1 MKKAEQKER
10 FSSNVVKADDIK
22 EEKIK
27 TSETVIGKAEEKT
40 EQKLKSKSKA
50 AGLKS
55 TLVSGKDIYLTS
67 FGKGNKAVVEHK
79 IDADDSYS
87 VTKISEEPTLSVND
101 VDNKDIR
108 FSSDRPFGRDETLLA
123 ANPIVENSV
132 RGDNLG
138 LKEKLEKK
146 YFGKTFNDNIHI
158 QIIYNIMDI
167 EKILA
172 VYSTSIATTINGMLS
187 DKLTD
192 DKDFIGYMST
202 KNTYDVFLN
211 PDKNPELDKKK
222 KDNINDSREKF
233 EDLLKTNRLGYFG
246 FDYKF
251 NKKNPN
257 ESEENKKRIYHLMGF
272 AGSLRQWSVHNE
284 GNWIYKFHIGEKNG
298 GVAKEYL
305 NTLNHYFKNRYD
317 ELNNNFIDQNK
328 VNLFMLIGA
337 LKESDPE
344 EICSL
349 YREFIIEKTYKNM
362 GFSIKKL
369 RENMLTLE
377 GGDKITDESMNSVRS
392 KLYKLI
398 DFCIY
403 YGYYK
408 DEKRIE
414 ENVRTLRACMT
425 DSDKEMFYEKEAE
438 RLWAENKNR
447 FIRFANELTGSN
459 IKKLQDEK
467 ISELP
472 SGWRNNVRTSEFS
485 CFSKL
490 MYCMCFF
497 LDGKEINDLLTT
509 LINKFDVIV
518 NLVKTAKEIGIPV
531 EFDKKYTFFNYNLIN
546 NEKKDISSY
555 VDELNT
561 VKNIARMKKPSANA
575 KETMY
580 RDALYILGIPSDMS
594 EKKLGDKIAD
604 MLDKSDKNKRH
615 DFRNFIANNVIN
627 SSRFIYI
634 IKYCDPKSARKIASN
649 RKVVEFVLKE
659 SMPESIIERYYKSCI
674 EPEFVFES
682 DSLNEKIMKLSKV
695 ITEMNFGNFEDVD
708 QRARGTLAGGETKT
722 RYIAVIGLYLN
733 VVYQIVKNLVNVNA
747 RYVMGFH
754 SLERDMGYMGFR
766 VKPDKTAGLFAD
778 PKTCITRKILEEG
791 DKTKNRYLAKNMHYR
806 ECIKVD
812 IDNSDESA
820 IHLYRNNV
828 AHLKVIKR
836 CALYIGD
843 IKYINSYFGLYH
855 YIMQRCIADDYKGEN
870 EKTKEYLAS
879 LSEYNTYV
887 GDFVKALNAP
897 FGYNAPRFKNLSIE
911 GRFDKNSK
919 KKLDK

>member
-101 VDNKDIR
+101 VDKKDIR
-108 FSSDRPFGRDETLLA
+108 FSSDRPFGRDEKLLA
-123 ANPIVENSV
+123 ANPIVGNSV

-138 LKEKLEKK
+138 LKEKLEQK
-146 YFGKTFNDNIHI
+146 YFGDTFNDNIHI

-192 DKDFIGYMST
+192 DKDFIGHMST
-202 KNTYDVFLN
+202 LNTYDVFLD
-211 PDKNPELDKKK
+211 PDGNHGLDDKTKNKIKRLKGQ
-222 KDNINDSREKF
+222 F
-233 EDLLKTNRLGYFG
+233 EDLLGTNRLGYFG
-246 FDYKF
+246 FDYNTK
-251 NKKNPN
+251 
-257 ESEENKKRIYHLMGF
+257 ENKKHIYHLMGF
-272 AGSLRQWSVHNE
+272 AGSLRQWNTHSND
-284 GNWIYKFHIGEKNG
+284 WLYQFHTFKNDA
-298 GVAKEYL
+298 AKEHRD
-305 NTLNHYFKNRYD
+305 TLDYYFKNRYT
-317 ELNNNFIDQNK
+317 ELNDEFISGKKNDKKDVGNR
-328 VNLFMLIGA
+328 VNLFILIDDLTDGLTDD
-337 LKESDPE
+337 LKKSKKC
-344 EICSL
+344 EICRL

-377 GGDKITDESMNSVRS
+377 GGEKITDESMNSVRS

-408 DEKRIE
+408 DEKRVE
-414 ENVRTLRACMT
+414 KNVRTLRACMT
-425 DSDKEMFYEKEAE
+425 DSDKEIFYKKEAE

-447 FIRFANELTGSN
+447 FISFTNKLTKRNIDELR
-459 IKKLQDEK
+459 KRD
-467 ISELP
+467 ISEFL
-472 SGWRNNVRTSEFS
+472 SSWEKYADAGKFS
-485 CFSKL
+485 YFSKL

-509 LINKFDVIV
+509 LINKFDVIA
-518 NLVKTAKEIGIPV
+518 NLVKTAKEIGVDV
-531 EFDKKYTFFNYNLIN
+531 EFKDNYSFFNDN
-546 NEKKDISSY
+546 ISKY
-555 VDELNT
+555 VKELNI
-561 VKNIARMKKPSANA
+561 VKNIARMKKPSANV
-575 KETMY
+575 KKTMY

-594 EKKLGDKIAD
+594 KEELNDKIAD
-604 MLDKSDKNKRH
+604 MLKGTEDKSTKTGMRH
-615 DFRNFIANNVIN
+615 DFRNFIKNNVIN

-649 RKVVEFVLKE
+649 RKVVEFVLRE

-674 EPEFVFES
+674 EPGFIVES

-695 ITEMNFGNFEDVD
+695 ITGMNFGKFEDIVQD
-708 QRARGTLAGGETKT
+708 PRYRNFDGETKT

-733 VVYQIVKNLVNVNA
+733 VVYQIIKNLVNVNA

-754 SLERDMGYMGFR
+754 SLERDMEYMGF
-766 VKPDKTAGLFAD
+766 KDKYNR
-778 PKTCITRKILEEG
+778 TCITRKIFEEG

-806 ECIKVD
+806 KCIDDD
-812 IDNSDESA
+812 IENSDESA
-820 IHLYRNNV
+820 INLYRNNV

-843 IKYINSYFGLYH
+843 IEYINSYFGLYH
-855 YIMQRCIADDYKGEN
+855 YIMQRCIADDYKGKN
-870 EKTKEYLAS
+870 AKTKKYLAL

-887 GDFVKALNAP
+887 KDFVKALNVP

-911 GRFDKNSK
+911 ELFDKNSK